1 MGKLSVR
8 LFAYESSEWNELNTR
23 GVVRLSKEVAIE
35 ILGEKKLKHAIV
47 LCVQGTWIVGKLGI
61 EELQHALRMEEKFPK
76 WFIDYSL
83 NGLTCNS
90 LNLDKLMKW
99 QPSES

>member
-47 LCVQGTWIVGKLGI
+47 LCVQGTWIVGKFGYWRAATCI
-61 EELQHALRMEEKFPK
+61 K
-76 WFIDYSL
+76 
-83 NGLTCNS
+83 NGREISKVIYWL
-90 LNLDKLMKW
+90 
-99 QPSES
+99 